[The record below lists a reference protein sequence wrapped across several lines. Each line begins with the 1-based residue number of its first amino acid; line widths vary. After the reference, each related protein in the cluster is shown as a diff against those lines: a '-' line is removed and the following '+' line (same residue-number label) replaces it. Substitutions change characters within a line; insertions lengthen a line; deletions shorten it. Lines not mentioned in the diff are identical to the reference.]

1 MVIPASLLLV
11 TCVGCPPSSP
21 QPAQLP
27 VKAPQPDAAPFLS
40 VPTVPRQLTK
50 ASNAAVPDAA
60 IAVEWSARSRESS
73 PATVLKR
80 GSQGVVVVRLQ
91 ARLARLGYPLAKDG
105 NFGSQTQA
113 AVMQFQQA
121 NGLVADGVVEA
132 SSWAQLNYE
141 ITQLGSVPLSQS
153 SRTTLQPTMP
163 VLPSPT
169 ATSTG
174 SIAPTTSIASK
185 PTLAAAVP
193 SASRHSQKNGWI
205 VVLVVIQGIGWLVIL
220 QGLNKELVLL
230 TGRSLLPGKNGQWL
244 FSFKQ

>member
-11 TCVGCPPSSP
+11 ACVGCPPSSP

-27 VKAPQPDAAPFLS
+27 VRAPQPDAAPFLS

-50 ASNAAVPDAA
+50 ASNAAVPDVA

-80 GSQGVVVVRLQ
+80 GSQGVMVVRLQ
-91 ARLARLGYPLAKDG
+91 ARLARLGYPLVQDG
-105 NFGSQTQA
+105 NFGTQTQA

-121 NGLVADGVVEA
+121 NGLVADGIVEA

-141 ITQLGSVPLSQS
+141 ITQLGHVPLSQS
-153 SRTTLQPTMP
+153 SRPTSQPTMP

-169 ATSTG
+169 ATSTV
-174 SIAPTTSIASK
+174 SIASTTSIASK
-185 PTLAAAVP
+185 PTLAAVP
-193 SASRHSQKNGWI
+193 SVSRRSQKNGWI
-205 VVLVVIQGIGWLVIL
+205 VVLVIIQGIGWLVIL